1 MRKINQ
7 RGNSPV
13 SFVLNLIS
21 VHRQYKIIPIGP
33 VFSLFFGGGGRGTV
47 LLFLFLKIQL
57 ILASWIGGRQRLKRK
72 LSRMLRFVKKRMS
85 LISK

>member
-33 VFSLFFGGGGRGTV
+33 VFSLFFLGRGTV

-57 ILASWIGGRQRLKRK
+57 ILASWIGGRTKIK
-72 LSRMLRFVKKRMS
+72 EKAF
-85 LISK
+85 